1 MKGQNDPIETEN
13 APKGIIRMSARTW
26 TTTTF
31 ELWKMLSDTYKKKV
45 AATKIYLIWRLYNLW
60 MKESGS
66 IHGMMIEDK
75 LKVVLL
81 MSDLPEP
88 LRRELSSPL
97 CAMS

>member
-45 AATKIYLIWRLYNLW
+45 AATKIYLIRRLYNLQ
-60 MKESGS
+60 MKESDLVQAQGAV
-66 IHGMMIEDK
+66 IEDE
-75 LKVVLL
+75 LKAMLL
-81 MSDLPEP
+81 MSS
-88 LRRELSSPL
+88 LSLS
-97 CAMS
+97 